1 MPDCIAIRLNQGPK
15 LTWFQA
21 PVEPPPLDAAVV
33 VETKRGLEI
42 GTVRSGVKERDPAR
56 GEFVR
61 VAQVEDVHRQA
72 SLDEKANDLLWLAR
86 ARAREVRPNDRIKI
100 VSASFSLD
108 ERVLTITYSTEA
120 KADLRFLVQAVKSYT
135 DARIELVNVGPR
147 DEARVIGTLGA
158 CGSGS
163 CSSTWLQSFSTV
175 SIRMARDQQLPLNP
189 DKISGTCGRLMCCL
203 QYEHEMYRELV
214 RALPKKGSKACHAHS
229 GACGKVVKVHALDQ
243 SVDLKTDD
251 GYLERVPKDE
261 LASSIPS
268 DRREG

>member
-1 MPDCIAIRLNQGPK
+1 MSDCIAIRLNQGPK
-15 LTWFQA
+15 LTWFTA
-21 PVEPPPLDAAVV
+21 PADPPPKDAAVV
-33 VETKRGLEI
+33 VQTKRGLEI
-42 GTVRSGVKERDPAR
+42 GTVRSDVMPRDPAR

-61 VAQVEDVHRQA
+61 VAESDDLRQQEA
-72 SLDEKANDLLWLAR
+72 LDAKANDLLWLAR
-86 ARAREVRPNDRIKI
+86 SRAREVLPDERIKI

-120 KADLRFLVQAVKSYT
+120 KPDLRFLVQAVRPYT
-135 DARIELVNVGPR
+135 EARVELVNVGPR

-203 QYEHEMYRELV
+203 QYEHDMYRELV
-214 RALPKKGSKACHAHS
+214 KNLPKKGSKACHAHS

-261 LASSIPS
+261 LVSPS
-268 DRREG
+268 RNDRSER